1 MSQRVIITGG
11 LGALGAATAAA
22 FTAAGAEVVIIDRA
36 EAVDNLIGGVDLSS
50 PSAATGAFAEAFGW
64 LGGVDVVVNV
74 AGGFRYAPM
83 AEGDSAIW
91 TSMFAANLQ
100 TCANMC
106 QAAMQQLSDGGA
118 IVNVGAA
125 AAERAGA
132 GMAAYAAS
140 KAGVARLTESLA
152 AELKGRVRVNAVL
165 PAIID
170 TPQNRLDMPDADP
183 NGWTSAANIA
193 DVIVF
198 LASPKAEAINGA
210 LIPVTN
216 PARKA

>member
-1 MSQRVIITGG
+1 
-11 LGALGAATAAA
+11 
-22 FTAAGAEVVIIDRA
+22 
-36 EAVDNLIGGVDLSS
+36 
-50 PSAATGAFAEAFGW
+50 
-64 LGGVDVVVNV
+64 
-74 AGGFRYAPM
+74 
-83 AEGDSAIW
+83 
-91 TSMFAANLQ
+91 
-100 TCANMC
+100 
-106 QAAMQQLSDGGA
+106 
-118 IVNVGAA
+118 
-125 AAERAGA
+125 
-132 GMAAYAAS
+132 MAAYAAS